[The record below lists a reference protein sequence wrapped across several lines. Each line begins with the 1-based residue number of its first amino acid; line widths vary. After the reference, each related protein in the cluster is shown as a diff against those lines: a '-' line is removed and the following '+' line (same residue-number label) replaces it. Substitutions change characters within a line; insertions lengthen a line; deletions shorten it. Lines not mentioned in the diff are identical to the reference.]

1 MTGQQSVDAPLFPAS
16 SAQRQLWFLEQI
28 YPGRPLNNLNVELRP
43 AAPLR
48 PDALRAALTALVDRH
63 EALRTTFHHQRDGS
77 LHQAIAPRAGE
88 VDLSVSDLRDLTG
101 EQARDRLA
109 ELRQRD
115 AAALFDLAAGPL
127 LRVRLVHLPK
137 NTQVM
142 ILVVHHI
149 VADATSIGVLTE
161 DLAALYA
168 HAADGTDP
176 GLPPLRIQYLDY
188 VVWQQKKQEQ
198 ARAAESLEWWRAQLA
213 DLPTVDL
220 APGRR
225 RPTQG
230 LDSGG
235 WYAEDWDAAFVHDLR
250 AVARTHATTV
260 FAVLLAGYA
269 VLLNRYTGGT
279 DLPVGTPVLGRPTAE
294 LRRVVGLFVNML
306 VLRMDV
312 SGDPPFG
319 ELLARARRTVQDA
332 LAHED
337 TPFERIVSA
346 VARSRTP
353 GVTALFQVGINM
365 VPVPPPTPAGR
376 PAFLSEGT
384 EFSNGTAKYDLFL
397 TFNERPDGGLQVVV
411 EWRRGLLADR
421 SARGLPRQLRRV
433 LSAAL
438 ADPRTPVT
446 ALPVADPSE
455 IASAGA
461 DVDGADVDGVDL
473 DGVDLDG
480 VDLAVAT
487 RDPAPGPDAGLPAD
501 EPTTSGAPHPVPPVE
516 QARIG
521 LPPLDQVEEVLAGI
535 FGRVLGHPSVDRTT
549 SFFALGGDSVASLRL
564 VGLAAEAGLEIL
576 PSDVFLHQSV
586 AELARAA
593 RLPAAVVPARDH
605 GPGQWH
611 DREGDDPATEPP
623 ADAPHEPGGPDRAGT
638 TGTEPGGS
646 DRAGSTGTE
655 PAGPA
660 TTDAGGHRAS
670 DFPDSGLSQDQLDRM
685 MARLAAASGRPRR
698 GDQHS

>member
-1 MTGQQSVDAPLFPAS
+1 MTGQQPNDGPLFPAS

-48 PDALRAALTALVDRH
+48 PDPLRAALTALVDRH
-63 EALRTTFHHQRDGS
+63 EALRTTFHQRDGS
-77 LHQAIAPRAGE
+77 LHQAIAPQAGE
-88 VDLSVSDLRDLTG
+88 VDLAVSDLRDLTG
-101 EQARDRLA
+101 EQAHDRLA

-115 AAALFDLAAGPL
+115 AATLFDLAAGPL
-127 LRVRLVHLPK
+127 LRTRLIHLPG
-137 NTQVM
+137 NTQVL

-168 HAADGTDP
+168 HAAEGADP

-188 VVWQQKKQEQ
+188 AVWQQKKQDQ
-198 ARAAESLEWWRAQLA
+198 ARATESLEWWRARLA

-225 RPTQG
+225 RPTEA

-235 WYAEDWDAAFVHDLR
+235 WYAEDWDAAFVNDLR
-250 AVARTHATTV
+250 AVARKQATTV
-260 FAVLLAGYA
+260 FAVLLAAYA

-312 SGDPPFG
+312 SGDPSFG

-337 TPFERIVSA
+337 TPFERVVSA
-346 VARSRTP
+346 VARSRTL

-365 VPVPPPTPAGR
+365 VPVPPPAPAGR

-421 SARGLPRQLRRV
+421 SARRLPRQLRRI
-433 LSAAL
+433 LSGAL
-438 ADPRTPVT
+438 ADPGTPVT
-446 ALPVADPSE
+446 ALPLADPDE
-455 IASAGA
+455 IAPDGT
-461 DVDGADVDGVDL
+461 DLDGADP
-473 DGVDLDG
+473 
-480 VDLAVAT
+480 VAT
-487 RDPAPGPDAGLPAD
+487 GDPAPGLGAGLPAD
-501 EPTTSGAPHPVPPVE
+501 ERTTSAIAHPAPPVE
-516 QARIG
+516 QPRIG
-521 LPPLDQVEEVLAGI
+521 LPPLEQVEEVLAGV
-535 FGRVLGHPSVDRTT
+535 FCRVLGHPSVDRTT

-564 VGLAAEAGLEIL
+564 VGLAAE
-576 PSDVFLHQSV
+576 
-586 AELARAA
+586 
-593 RLPAAVVPARDH
+593 
-605 GPGQWH
+605 
-611 DREGDDPATEPP
+611 
-623 ADAPHEPGGPDRAGT
+623 
-638 TGTEPGGS
+638 
-646 DRAGSTGTE
+646 
-655 PAGPA
+655 
-660 TTDAGGHRAS
+660 
-670 DFPDSGLSQDQLDRM
+670 
-685 MARLAAASGRPRR
+685 
-698 GDQHS
+698 

>member
-1 MTGQQSVDAPLFPAS
+1 VTGQESVDAPLFPAS

-48 PDALRAALTALVDRH
+48 PDPLRAALTALVDRH
-63 EALRTTFHHQRDGS
+63 EALRTTFHQRDGA
-77 LHQAIAPRAGE
+77 LHQAIAPQAGE

-127 LRVRLVHLPK
+127 LRVRLIHLPG

-168 HAADGTDP
+168 HAAEGSDP

-188 VVWQQKKQEQ
+188 AVWQQKKQEQ
-198 ARAAESLEWWRAQLA
+198 AKAAESLEWWRAQLA
-213 DLPTVDL
+213 DLPTVEL
-220 APGRR
+220 VPGRR
-225 RPTQG
+225 RPTEA

-235 WYAEDWDAAFVHDLR
+235 WYAEDWDAAFVHELR
-250 AVARTHATTV
+250 AVARTQATTL

-269 VLLNRYTGGT
+269 VLLNRHTGGT

-312 SGDPPFG
+312 SGDPSFG
-319 ELLARARRTVQDA
+319 DLLARARRTLQDA

-337 TPFERIVSA
+337 TPFERIVGA
-346 VARSRTP
+346 VARSRTL

-365 VPVPPPTPAGR
+365 VPVPPPAPAGQ

-421 SARGLPRQLRRV
+421 TARGLPRQLRRI

-446 ALPVADPSE
+446 ALPVADLDGV
-455 IASAGA
+455 AS
-461 DVDGADVDGVDL
+461 DGADL
-473 DGVDLDG
+473 DGVDLDAA
-480 VDLAVAT
+480 DPAVAT
-487 RDPAPGPDAGLPAD
+487 GDPATGLGAGLPAD
-501 EPTTSGAPHPVPPVE
+501 DPTTSGTPQPVPPIE
-516 QARIG
+516 QPRIG
-521 LPPLDQVEEVLAGI
+521 LPPLDQVEEVLAGV

-593 RLPAAVVPARDH
+593 RLPSAEVPTAPDH
-605 GPGQWH
+605 
-611 DREGDDPATEPP
+611 D
-623 ADAPHEPGGPDRAGT
+623 PDRADI
-638 TGTEPGGS
+638 TGAEL
-646 DRAGSTGTE
+646 
-655 PAGPA
+655 AGPA
-660 TTDAGGHRAS
+660 TTDVGGHRAS

-685 MARLAAASGRPRR
+685 MARLSAASGRPRP
-698 GDQHS
+698 GDQPS

>member
-1 MTGQQSVDAPLFPAS
+1 MTGPESADAPLFPAS

-43 AAPLR
+43 AGTLR
-48 PDALRAALTALVDRH
+48 PDPLRAALTALVDRH
-63 EALRTTFHHQRDGS
+63 EALRTTFHQRDGA
-77 LHQAIAPRAGE
+77 LHQAIAAQAGE

-115 AAALFDLAAGPL
+115 AAALFDLATGPL
-127 LRVRLVHLPK
+127 LRVRLIHLPG

-168 HAADGTDP
+168 HAAEGTDP

-188 VVWQQKKQEQ
+188 AVWQQKKQEQ
-198 ARAAESLEWWRAQLA
+198 AKAAEALEWWRAQLA
-213 DLPTVDL
+213 DLPTVEL

-225 RPTQG
+225 RPTEA

-250 AVARTHATTV
+250 AVARTQATTL

-269 VLLNRYTGGT
+269 VLLNQHTGGT

-312 SGDPPFG
+312 SGDPSFG

-337 TPFERIVSA
+337 TPFERIVGA
-346 VARSRTP
+346 VARSRTL

-365 VPVPPPTPAGR
+365 VPVPPPAPAGQ

-421 SARGLPRQLRRV
+421 TARGLPRQLRRI

-446 ALPVADPSE
+446 ALPVADPSGV
-455 IASAGA
+455 ATAGA
-461 DVDGADVDGVDL
+461 DLDGADL
-473 DGVDLDG
+473 DAA
-480 VDLAVAT
+480 DLAVAT
-487 RDPAPGPDAGLPAD
+487 SGSAAGLGAGLPAD
-501 EPTTSGAPHPVPPVE
+501 ERPASDTPQPVPPIA
-516 QARIG
+516 QSRIG
-521 LPPLDQVEEVLAGI
+521 LPPLDQVEEVLADV

-576 PSDVFLHQSV
+576 PSDVFLHQTV

-593 RLPAAVVPARDH
+593 RLPAAQTPTTPDDGSDQAGVSKT
-605 GPGQWH
+605 
-611 DREGDDPATEPP
+611 ESTDPA
-623 ADAPHEPGGPDRAGT
+623 
-638 TGTEPGGS
+638 
-646 DRAGSTGTE
+646 
-655 PAGPA
+655 A
-660 TTDAGGHRAS
+660 TDVGGHRAS

-685 MARLAAASGRPRR
+685 MARLAAASGPRR
-698 GDQHS
+698 DDQPS